1 MFNVFQRKTFVRSMS
16 QVRNFGRLLCS
27 SKFESQHKN
36 QEVNDSGRIFSA
48 ALVFQKHPYINFNG
62 LIKFFC

>member
-1 MFNVFQRKTFVRSMS
+1 MS

-62 LIKFFC
+62 LIKLFC